1 LLIGTSQRLCPF
13 RTVGTHAKTPT
24 KEVKVEPADLSQLA
38 IQDRKVVSV
47 RVVGWLSSKSSKR
60 PKAKLRAAAGAAA
73 EAHVKAP
80 AAALGPAMRAPSA
93 STRLGYAHFGALAGV
108 GKGQCVST
116 ACKVLHKMSP
126 LANN

>member
-1 LLIGTSQRLCPF
+1 
-13 RTVGTHAKTPT
+13 
-24 KEVKVEPADLSQLA
+24 VKVEVADLSQLA

-60 PKAKLRAAAGAAA
+60 PKAKLGAAAGAAA
-73 EAHVKAP
+73 EA